1 MNSPVVVGSRVAV
14 VVAVLATVALVVA
27 LERLAGVER
36 GTVIR
41 QRLLLGV
48 PWGTLTVSA
57 FVLAVYLF
65 VQGGWSHW
73 NSPVVIPFRAWSYL
87 APLGVVVSPFA
98 HANAGH
104 LLGNLFGT
112 LAVAPLVEYAVG
124 HYPRRRGSS
133 SFGRP
138 RDGSWLG
145 VLRNDPYTRAF
156 LLFPAAAV
164 AVGLVS
170 GAFALGP
177 VIGFSGVV
185 FAFVGAALVY
195 YPLGTVVALS
205 AAGVVSTTY
214 RALSSPVVQA
224 SGRSTYV
231 TPWWA
236 DIAIQGHA
244 LGLLVGI
251 LAAAWLASVRGDDL
265 PPPRR
270 LALGALLVGVEQ
282 SLWAVY
288 WFRGGETFVLY
299 RGVGLALVALS
310 TVLVAALSVDRGA
323 PAADSL
329 REALDTL
336 TPRRGSVAVLLVV
349 LAVLSGPALYV
360 NLAAVND
367 DPLPGDP
374 VEVRGY
380 SVTYAEGVENGMVSV
395 VEFEAFGES
404 TAVNTSGV
412 VVRNPER
419 GVWTTAVSRGR
430 LAFAGTQ
437 QVVLGGVGWREVVRV
452 DRRGWT
458 TVGDDPPAYRVTL
471 TSDGETRLAHLS
483 NASTAEPLIEGRRVS
498 VVPTQTGFE
507 LLVEGGNDSVTAP
520 IPGQNETVTANG
532 LSFVR
537 DGRSVFALAGEGN
550 ASTGNATT
558 TTRVRVATKERYGG
572 RQ

>member
-14 VVAVLATVALVVA
+14 VVAVALTLVLVVA
-27 LERLAGVER
+27 LERLAGTDRRVVLR
-36 GTVIR
+36 R
-41 QRLLLGV
+41 RLLLGV
-48 PWGTLTVSA
+48 PWGTLTAVA

-65 VQGGWSHW
+65 VQGGWTHW
-73 NSPVVIPFRAWSYL
+73 NGPVVVPFRAWSYL

-98 HANAGH
+98 HAGPGH

-124 HYPRRRGSS
+124 HYPRRRGAS
-133 SFGRP
+133 SFGP
-138 RDGSWLG
+138 GRDGSRLG
-145 VLRNDPYTRAF
+145 ALANNPFARAF
-156 LLFPAAAV
+156 VLFPGAV
-164 AVGLVS
+164 LAVGLVS

-205 AAGVVSTTY
+205 GAGLVSTTY
-214 RALSSPVVQA
+214 RALSTPVLEA
-224 SGRSTYV
+224 SGRPAYV

-244 LGLLVGI
+244 LGLLVGV
-251 LAAAWLASVRGDDL
+251 LLAAWLAAARGDDL

-288 WFRGGETFVLY
+288 WYRGGESYVLY
-299 RGVGLALVALS
+299 RGVGLALVALAA
-310 TVLVAALSVDRGA
+310 VLVAALAVGRDA
-323 PAADSL
+323 PPADSV
-329 REALDTL
+329 REALRAL

-349 LAVLSGPALYV
+349 LAVLSGPAVVV
-360 NLAAVND
+360 NLVAVND
-367 DPLPGDP
+367 EPLPGDP

-404 TAVNTSGV
+404 TTVNTSGV

-419 GVWTTAVSRGR
+419 GVWTTAVSKGR

-437 QVVLGGVGWREVVRV
+437 RVVVGGVGWRETVRV

-458 TVGDDPPAYRVTL
+458 TVGGDAPAYRVTL
-471 TSDGETRLAHLS
+471 TYDDETRLAHLS
-483 NASTAEPLIEGRRVS
+483 NASRAEPRIEGKVVS
-498 VVPTQTGFE
+498 VVPTASGFE
-507 LLVEGGNDSVTAP
+507 LLVEGDDERATVPVPAE
-520 IPGQNETVTANG
+520 NETVRANG

-537 DGRSVFALAGEGN
+537 DGRAVYALAGEGN

-558 TTRVRVATKERYGG
+558 TRVRVATRERYRGN
-572 RQ
+572 Q